1 MSDRAISAVRVRR
14 VDGPPLVA
22 VRVSLPG
29 GARLED
35 RAGLGLLAGRM
46 LVEGTG
52 RRDWSRIAA
61 EAESLG
67 MVLHATAG
75 WDSTQVLVEALA
87 GDWEI
92 ALEWAAELTLEST
105 FPAARVAWQARQ
117 TAAELASLAEL
128 GDVRA
133 GWAFA
138 RQLYGDHPRGR
149 PLQGEAEA
157 LPGIESAH
165 CSAFHC
171 RALAQGAVVAVAGRI
186 DEEAVRLKVESLFGG
201 QDRPPPALDADP
213 APPPPGESSTQPA
226 WQETLLPE
234 GEQAHVYLG
243 RLTVRRG
250 DPQVP
255 ALLLLGT
262 VLGSGAGLTGRVPY
276 RVREEEGLAYS
287 AEVSTVGGAG
297 LDPGRFE
304 IYLGT
309 SPDSVER
316 AIECVRDELVR
327 VVESGIGDDEIEPA
341 RAYLLGRLPFARE
354 TAAQWSALL
363 TEAELYGLPLD
374 RPGWVEERLRAVDLA
389 EVERVAGRLL
399 DPAELRITI
408 GRPSS

>member
-1 MSDRAISAVRVRR
+1 MSHGAISAVRVRR

-29 GARLED
+29 GARLEE
-35 RAGLGLLAGRM
+35 RAGLGLLSGRM
-46 LVEGTG
+46 LVEGTR

-67 MVLHATAG
+67 MALHATAS
-75 WDSTQVLVEALA
+75 WDSTQVLIEALA

-92 ALEWAAELTLEST
+92 ALEWAAELMLEAT
-105 FPAARVAWQARQ
+105 FPADRVAWLARQ

-149 PLQGEAEA
+149 PLQGGAETLA
-157 LPGIESAH
+157 AIESAH
-165 CSAFHC
+165 CLAFHS
-171 RALAQGAVVAVAGRI
+171 RALARGAIVAVAGRI
-186 DEEAVRLKVESLFGG
+186 DEEVVRRKVETLFGRERQEHG
-201 QDRPPPALDADP
+201 VLAIAAGPPL
-213 APPPPGESSTQPA
+213 GESSLEPA
-226 WQETLLPE
+226 RQETALPE

-255 ALLLLGT
+255 ALLLLAT
-262 VLGSGAGLTGRVPY
+262 VLGSGAGLTGRVPH
-276 RVREEEGLAYS
+276 RVREEEGLAYG

-304 IYLGT
+304 VYLGT
-309 SPDSVER
+309 SPATLER
-316 AIECVRDELVR
+316 AIECVREELAR

-354 TAAQWSALL
+354 TAAQWSALV
-363 TEAELYGLPLD
+363 TEAVLYGLPID
-374 RPGWVEERLRAVDLA
+374 RPGWVEERLSSVDRA
-389 EVERVAGRLL
+389 EVERVAERFL
-399 DPAELRITI
+399 DPAQLKVTI